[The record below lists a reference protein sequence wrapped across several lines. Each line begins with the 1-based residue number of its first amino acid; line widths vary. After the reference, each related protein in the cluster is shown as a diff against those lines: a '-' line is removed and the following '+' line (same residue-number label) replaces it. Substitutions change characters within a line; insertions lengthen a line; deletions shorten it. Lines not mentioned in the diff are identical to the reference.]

1 MQQLTAYICRLLTS
15 HAACYQH
22 IKGSKLQGS
31 DKGYNK
37 DAFVSD
43 AVMRC
48 LKKCRVALPWVRK
61 KFETSN
67 LSSLPASLSLQEKSQ
82 KNKKKLADERQHF
95 FFPTRIAEEKLK
107 DSTKMKKS
115 NVSHLFPNVLLY
127 VWQSISAPWLSYIW
141 SASPKTQEIRSN
153 ML

>member
-1 MQQLTAYICRLLTS
+1 MS

-48 LKKCRVALPWVRK
+48 LKKCRVEKYESGKSLKPVTLAH
-61 KFETSN
+61 
-67 LSSLPASLSLQEKSQ
+67 SLPRCHFKRSPRRIKRSWQMSVNISFFQQE
-82 KNKKKLADERQHF
+82 
-95 FFPTRIAEEKLK
+95 
-107 DSTKMKKS
+107 
-115 NVSHLFPNVLLY
+115 
-127 VWQSISAPWLSYIW
+127 
-141 SASPKTQEIRSN
+141 
-153 ML
+153 